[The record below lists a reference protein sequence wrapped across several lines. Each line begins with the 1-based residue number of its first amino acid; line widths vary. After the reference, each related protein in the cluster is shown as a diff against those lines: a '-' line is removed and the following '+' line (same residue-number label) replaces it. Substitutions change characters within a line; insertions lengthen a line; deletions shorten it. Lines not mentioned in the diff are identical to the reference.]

1 MKILNV
7 IQKSFKE
14 QMRQFWLLL
23 LTISM
28 APFFI
33 FVYYLIIESSK
44 VSYDLL
50 VVNMDKGAQ
59 QLSRNINHGKMLI
72 KHTKEM
78 QKSEIGIPLKVK
90 TAVDRDLAI
99 KQLKTKKADA
109 LIIIPVNFSQRLQE
123 MSNTENAISPEVE
136 FIGDLTNVNYMITA
150 IWANE
155 ALSEYI
161 TEVTGKSPP
170 LKVKERTLG
179 SSAKM
184 DDFAYSV
191 PGLLILSIIMLMF
204 TAAIALVTEVEN
216 KTMLRLKL
224 SRLSAFEFLIGIST
238 VQIVVGLISIL
249 LTLAVAV
256 GLGFEYSGNLLPLLL
271 IAVLT
276 SISII
281 AFSLI
286 LAALTRT
293 VNEVLIV
300 GNFPLF
306 LFMFFTG
313 VAFPVK
319 GQILFTIF
327 DYKMTLPG
335 LMSPSHAV
343 SALQKIMIMDMGL
356 RDILPEI
363 IALLFLTLIYFII
376 GIWVFK
382 KKHMRV
388 E

>member
-1 MKILNV
+1 MKIVSV

-23 LTISM
+23 LTVSM

-33 FVYYLIIESSK
+33 FVYYLIIEGSK

-50 VVNMDKGAQ
+50 VVNLDRGARYQ
-59 QLSRNINHGKMLI
+59 SENINHGELLTN
-72 KHTKEM
+72 HAKEI
-78 QKSEIGIPLKVK
+78 QNSGAVIPLKIK
-90 TAVDRDLAI
+90 SADNREIAI
-99 KQLKTKKADA
+99 ESLIHKKADA
-109 LIIIPVNFSQRLQE
+109 VVVIPVDFSERIQKLTK
-123 MSNTENAISPEVE
+123 SNDGISPEIE
-136 FIGDLTNVNYMITA
+136 FVGDLTNTNYIITA

-155 ALSEYI
+155 ALQKYI

-170 LKVKERTLG
+170 LKVTETALG
-179 SSAKM
+179 SSAKI
-184 DDFAYSV
+184 DDFTYSV

-224 SRLSAFEFLIGIST
+224 SRLSAFEFLASVSV
-238 VQIVVGLISIL
+238 VQIIVGLISIL
-249 LTLAVAV
+249 LALAVAV
-256 GLGFEYSGNLLPLLL
+256 VLGFHYSGSLPELLF
-271 IAVLT
+271 IATLT
-276 SISII
+276 GISVI

-313 VAFPVK
+313 VAYPVT
-319 GQILFTIF
+319 GRTLFTVSGYPI
-327 DYKMTLPG
+327 TLPG

-343 SALQKIMIMDMGL
+343 SALRKILILNMDFM
-356 RDILPEI
+356 DVFPEI
-363 IALLFLTLIYFII
+363 IALLVLTAVYFTF
-376 GIWVFK
+376 GIWAFNK
-382 KKHMRV
+382 RHMRV
-388 E
+388 D

>member
-1 MKILNV
+1 MKIVNV

-23 LTISM
+23 LTVSM

-33 FVYYLIIESSK
+33 FVYYLIIEGSK

-50 VVNMDKGAQ
+50 VVNMDRGAHHISQ
-59 QLSRNINHGKMLI
+59 NINHGEALI
-72 KHTKEM
+72 LLVKEL
-78 QKSEIGIPLKVK
+78 QKSHAVIPLKIK
-90 TAVDRDLAI
+90 TAADRDLAI
-99 KQLKTKKADA
+99 KKIKNKKADA
-109 LIIIPVNFSQRLQE
+109 LIIIPENFSEQLWK
-123 MSNTENAISPEVE
+123 MSNNEKALPPEIE

-155 ALSEYI
+155 ALSRYI

-170 LKVKERTLG
+170 LKVTETALG

-184 DDFAYSV
+184 DDFTYSV

-224 SRLSAFEFLIGIST
+224 SRLNAFEFLAGVSVI
-238 VQIVVGLISIL
+238 QIVVGLISIL
-249 LTLAVAV
+249 LTLAVAI
-256 GLGFEYSGNLLPLLL
+256 GLGFHYSASLAALIL

-276 SISII
+276 GISVI

-286 LAALTRT
+286 LAALTKT

-313 VAFPVK
+313 VAFPIK
-319 GQILFTIF
+319 GQTLFTVL
-327 DYKMTLPG
+327 DYPITLPG

-343 SALQKIMIMDMGL
+343 SALRKIMIMDMGL
-356 RDILPEI
+356 SDVLPEI
-363 IALLFLTLIYFII
+363 VALLVLTVIYFAV
-376 GIWVFK
+376 GIWVFNK
-382 KKHMRV
+382 RHMRV